1 MSFFA
6 AATAWLSQNI
16 GQEPPRRHHSQAVDK
31 RGVPIDSI
39 VSDFH
44 LMQDAETRAKNG
56 GSSSRGGGRNN
67 NSRRNNNSLGG
78 MYIHHNPRHQQQRPL
93 PKSVVHKDPVR
104 GKKKKEKVKSNR
116 LGKSYMV

>member
-16 GQEPPRRHHSQAVDK
+16 SQEPPRRHQAVDK

-56 GSSSRGGGRNN
+56 GSSRGGGRNN

-116 LGKSYMV
+116 LGKSYMA

>member
-16 GQEPPRRHHSQAVDK
+16 SQEPPRHNQAVDK

-56 GSSSRGGGRNN
+56 GSGGGRNN
-67 NSRRNNNSLGG
+67 NSRRNNNNGLRG
-78 MYIHHNPRHQQQRPL
+78 MHTIHHNPRHQQHRPL
-93 PKSVVHKDPVR
+93 PKSVVHKEPIR

-116 LGKSYMV
+116 LGKSYMA